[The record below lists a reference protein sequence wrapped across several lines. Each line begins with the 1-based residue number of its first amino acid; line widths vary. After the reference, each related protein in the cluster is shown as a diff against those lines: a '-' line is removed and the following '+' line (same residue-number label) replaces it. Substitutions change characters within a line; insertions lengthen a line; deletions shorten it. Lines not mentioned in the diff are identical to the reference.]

1 MVVVRGGVKD
11 PRLEAKDTKK
21 FEVKAKDTPSDPSR
35 PMPRTSS
42 CVFEN
47 VLEAKDIFKD
57 STFGSQGMAW
67 NGR

>member
-35 PMPRTSS
+35 PMPKTSS
-42 CVFEN
+42 C

-67 NGR
+67 NER